1 MWRLKLNWFSY
12 LKFIALNFKRT
23 VQDLIPEPSACETEV
38 KPVLTLLTTKYTQ
51 NLHFYQTSTGQS
63 SPHMSKPFSS
73 FIDNLYCGNSRIMD
87 TNTQSEVYTQ
97 NYNSR
102 RRARTHTGSV
112 HVLWSNLTKYFIAV
126 VHITGHAPRL
136 QTLQP
141 TDPDAVIVRRGGVF
155 GTCTTRQ
162 QLRQT
167 KN

>member
-23 VQDLIPEPSACETEV
+23 VQDLIPKPE
-38 KPVLTLLTTKYTQ
+38 PVLTLLTTKYTQ
-51 NLHFYQTSTGQS
+51 NLHVYQTSTCQS

-102 RRARTHTGSV
+102 RRARAHTPV
-112 HVLWSNLTKYFIAV
+112 PFMFY
-126 VHITGHAPRL
+126 
-136 QTLQP
+136 
-141 TDPDAVIVRRGGVF
+141 DPI
-155 GTCTTRQ
+155 
-162 QLRQT
+162 
-167 KN
+167 